1 MNKPEPLQ
9 GKDLKLYYRL
19 IALWVIVEGMLGGL
33 IHGLKLPV
41 SGLVVGG
48 AAVCCISMIAWHT
61 QSRKAILQ
69 ATIVVAIFKMMLSPH
84 SPPPAYIAVFFQ
96 GWMGAVLFS
105 ERKHFALSCVLLGII
120 ALFES
125 AIQRILVLT
134 ILYGV
139 AFWETIDIFVSKV
152 TGAEEVT
159 PFSKILAIGYI
170 VMHIIAGWIIG
181 IIANRM
187 VKFVFMR
194 PREINTDSLP
204 PDENIIAEI
213 VIPEKKKRR
222 FPFKKSL
229 LFIWIFLITL
239 FVQSLISPENP
250 WISTGSVGAILL
262 RSFLIILSWYFLLKP
277 LFQFIL
283 QRYLSKQSGKY
294 KEIIEEIQALL
305 PALRQIWIS
314 SWQQSRHLKGLQRWK
329 TFVSSVL
336 LKSLYE

>member
-1 MNKPEPLQ
+1 M
-9 GKDLKLYYRL
+9 
-19 IALWVIVEGMLGGL
+19 IVEGMLGGL

-134 ILYGV
+134 FLYGV

-152 TGAEEVT
+152 TGAKEVT
-159 PFSKILAIGYI
+159 PFSKFLAIAYI
-170 VMHIIAGWIIG
+170 LMHIVVGWIIG

-187 VKFVFMR
+187 VKFVFLR
-194 PREINTDSLP
+194 PRNLPKEAILKNGAFQPEMEIP
-204 PDENIIAEI
+204 Q
-213 VIPEKKKRR
+213 KKKSW
-222 FPFKKSL
+222 FP
-229 LFIWIFLITL
+229 
-239 FVQSLISPENP
+239 
-250 WISTGSVGAILL
+250 
-262 RSFLIILSWYFLLKP
+262 
-277 LFQFIL
+277 
-283 QRYLSKQSGKY
+283 
-294 KEIIEEIQALL
+294 
-305 PALRQIWIS
+305 
-314 SWQQSRHLKGLQRWK
+314 
-329 TFVSSVL
+329 
-336 LKSLYE
+336 

>member
-1 MNKPEPLQ
+1 MNKPDPLQ

-69 ATIVVAIFKMMLSPH
+69 ATIIVAIFKMMLSPH

-96 GWMGAVLFS
+96 GWMGALLFS
-105 ERKHFALSCVLLGII
+105 GRKHFALSCVLLGVI

-134 ILYGV
+134 IIYGV

-159 PFSKILAIGYI
+159 PFSKILAIAYI
-170 VMHIIAGWIIG
+170 LMHIVAGWIIG

-187 VKFVFMR
+187 VKFVFLK
-194 PREINTDSLP
+194 PRNLQEELITENALTTEEIELP
-204 PDENIIAEI
+204 
-213 VIPEKKKRR
+213 KKKKSR

-229 LFIWIFLITL
+229 LVIWIFLVVL
-239 FVQSLISPENP
+239 FVQSFLFPDDP
-250 WISTGSVGAILL
+250 WISTGSVGMILL
-262 RSFLIILSWYFLLKP
+262 RSFLIILSWYFLLRP
-277 LFQFIL
+277 LFQYIL
-283 QRYLSKQSGKY
+283 RRYLSKQSGKY

-314 SWQQSRHLKGLQRWK
+314 SWQHSRHLSGMRRWK
-329 TFVSSVL
+329 MFVSSVL
-336 LKSLYE
+336 LRSLYE

>member
-96 GWMGAVLFS
+96 GWMGALLFS
-105 ERKHFALSCVLLGII
+105 KRKHFALSCVLLGII

-134 ILYGV
+134 IIYGV

-152 TGAEEVT
+152 TGAEDVT
-159 PFSKILAIGYI
+159 PFSKILAVAYI
-170 VMHIIAGWIIG
+170 LMHIVAGWIIG
-181 IIANRM
+181 IMANRM
-187 VKFVFMR
+187 VKFVFLK
-194 PREINTDSLP
+194 PRNLQAESNTENALTTDEIGLP
-204 PDENIIAEI
+204 
-213 VIPEKKKRR
+213 KKKKSR

-229 LFIWIFLITL
+229 MVIWIFLVVL
-239 FVQSLISPENP
+239 FVQSLFFPDDP
-250 WISTGSVGAILL
+250 WFSTGSVGMILL
-262 RSFLIILSWYFLLKP
+262 RAFLIILSWYFLLKP

-283 QRYLSKQSGKY
+283 RRYLNKQSGKY

-305 PALRQIWIS
+305 PALREIWIS
-314 SWQQSRHLKGLQRWK
+314 SWQQSRHLSGIKRWK
-329 TFVSSVL
+329 MFASRVL
-336 LKSLYE
+336 LRSLYE

>member
-1 MNKPEPLQ
+1 M
-9 GKDLKLYYRL
+9 
-19 IALWVIVEGMLGGL
+19 

-96 GWMGAVLFS
+96 GWMGALLFS

-134 ILYGV
+134 FLYGV

-152 TGAEEVT
+152 TGAKEVT
-159 PFSKILAIGYI
+159 PFSKFLAIAYI
-170 VMHIIAGWIIG
+170 LMHIVVGWIIG

-187 VKFVFMR
+187 VKFVFLR
-194 PREINTDSLP
+194 PRNLPKEAILKNGVFQPEMEIP
-204 PDENIIAEI
+204 Q
-213 VIPEKKKRR
+213 KKKSW

-229 LFIWIFLITL
+229 LFIWIFLVVL
-239 FVQSLISPENP
+239 SVQSLLFPENP
-250 WISTGSVGAILL
+250 WISTGSVGMILL

-277 LFQFIL
+277 LFQYIL
-283 QRYLSKQSGKY
+283 RTYLNKQSGKY

-305 PALRQIWIS
+305 PALRQIWTS
-314 SWQQSRHLKGLQRWK
+314 SWQQSRHLSGMKRWK
-329 TFVSSVL
+329 MFVSSVL
-336 LKSLYE
+336 LRSLYE